1 MMSFVQKTRK
11 KDVVGIL
18 TFDLIGLLLSNHN
31 IAYITMEYTGVCEEM
46 FDINSKIAQTMQ
58 KFIMGKSNLQE
69 MINFGDY
76 LGDFRL

>member
-1 MMSFVQKTRK
+1 
-11 KDVVGIL
+11 
-18 TFDLIGLLLSNHN
+18 
-31 IAYITMEYTGVCEEM
+31 MEYTGVCEET